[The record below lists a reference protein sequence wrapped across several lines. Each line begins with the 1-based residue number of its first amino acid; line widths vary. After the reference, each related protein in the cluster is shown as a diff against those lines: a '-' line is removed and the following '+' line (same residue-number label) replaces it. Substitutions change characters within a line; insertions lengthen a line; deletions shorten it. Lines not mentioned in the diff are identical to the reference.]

1 MNKMKTV
8 IISVL
13 AVSILVI
20 GLVAFAGN
28 RFGAGSMAQAS
39 GQMDGTCLYLNQYDA
54 DGDGIPNCDDADW
67 EAPMDGTGYGAM
79 NGNGKHLCDGTG
91 YGAMN
96 GNGRHLADGSRLG
109 RGNGTGICRV
119 G

>member
-1 MNKMKTV
+1 MNKMKIV

-20 GLVAFAGN
+20 GLAAFAGN
-28 RFGAGSMAQAS
+28 RFGAGNMAQAS
-39 GQMDGTCLYLNQYDA
+39 RQMDGTCLYLNQYDA

-79 NGNGKHLCDGTG
+79 NGNGRRACDGTG
-91 YGAMN
+91 YGTMN
-96 GNGRHLADGSRLG
+96 GLG
-109 RGNGTGICRV
+109 RGNSAGICRA

>member
-1 MNKMKTV
+1 MNKMKIVV
-8 IISVL
+8 ISIL

-28 RFGAGSMAQAS
+28 RFGAGSVAQAPR
-39 GQMDGTCLYLNQYDA
+39 QMDGACLYQNQHDA
-54 DGDGIPNCDDADW
+54 DGDGIINCEDYDW

-79 NGNGKHLCDGTG
+79 NGKGQCL
-91 YGAMN
+91 
-96 GNGRHLADGSRLG
+96 GNGGGLG
-109 RGNGTGICRV
+109 RGNGNGTGICRA

>member
-20 GLVAFAGN
+20 GLAAFAGN
-28 RFGAGSMAQAS
+28 RFGTGSTAHAP

-54 DGDGIPNCDDADW
+54 DGDGIPNCDDPDW

-79 NGNGKHLCDGTG
+79 NGKGQRL
-91 YGAMN
+91 
-96 GNGRHLADGSRLG
+96 GNGSGLG
-109 RGNGTGICRV
+109 RGNGNGTGICSAE
-119 G
+119 

>member
-20 GLVAFAGN
+20 GLAAFAGN
-28 RFGAGSMAQAS
+28 RFGAGSIAQAP
-39 GQMDGTCLYLNQYDA
+39 GQTDGTCLHLNQYDA
-54 DGDGIPNCDDADW
+54 DGDGIINCEDDDW

-79 NGNGKHLCDGTG
+79 NGKGQRL
-91 YGAMN
+91 
-96 GNGRHLADGSRLG
+96 GNGSGLG
-109 RGNGTGICRV
+109 RGNGNGTGICSAE
-119 G
+119 

>member
-20 GLVAFAGN
+20 GLAAFAGN
-28 RFGAGSMAQAS
+28 QFGAGSMAQAP
-39 GQMDGTCLYLNQYDA
+39 GRMDGRCLYLNQYDA

-67 EAPMDGTGYGAM
+67 EASMDGTGYGAM
-79 NGNGKHLCDGTG
+79 NGNG
-91 YGAMN
+91 
-96 GNGRHLADGSRLG
+96 RRLADGSRLG
-109 RGNGTGICRV
+109 RGSGTGICRA

>member
-20 GLVAFAGN
+20 GLAALAGN
-28 RFGAGSMAQAS
+28 QFGAGSMAQAS
-39 GQMDGTCLYLNQYDA
+39 RQTDGACLYLNQCDA
-54 DGDGIPNCDDADW
+54 DGDDIPNCDDADW

-79 NGNGKHLCDGTG
+79 NGNGRRVCDGTG
-91 YGAMN
+91 YGTMN
-96 GNGRHLADGSRLG
+96 GLG
-109 RGNGTGICRV
+109 RGNGAGICRA